1 MMEKSMEER
10 IPKSLI
16 WLCVLAFFS
25 VLNETVFN
33 VSLPDIAA
41 QFGIEPSAANY
52 VNTSFILS
60 FAVGT
65 AVYGKISD
73 IYGVKKLVLISMM
86 IYGGGSLIG
95 LLFHAWFP
103 ILLAARF
110 IQGAGA
116 SAVPGL
122 IMVIVAKS
130 IEKQHQGKAFGM
142 IGSTVALGEGFGP
155 ILGGWIADYVH
166 WSYLFFLPMMTL
178 ITLPFFLRTLPDEP
192 VKKGGFDFLGG
203 LFFVLGMVAFTLFTT
218 HYEWWYL
225 ITSIILF
232 IGFVLRIRRAKEP
245 FVDPALFKKRRFI
258 VGVFVGGVLL
268 GTVAG
273 FMSMIPYMMREVHQM
288 STSLIGGGVLFPGTI
303 SVILFGIVGGSLVD
317 GQGARFVMVAG
328 LLLLSTGLLIVSLF
342 ADRSIWIISGALVLI
357 FGGLSFVKTVISTI
371 VADSLSADESGSGM
385 GFLNFSCF
393 LAEGIGIAVVGGL
406 LTQLRF
412 NFPMLPIVT
421 DAAVY
426 LYSNLTLLLLAA
438 IITCGVIFLIVFKG
452 EQASLNHQ

>member
-1 MMEKSMEER
+1 MEKPVEER

-73 IYGVKKLVLISMM
+73 IYGIKKLFFISVL

-95 LLFHAWFP
+95 LLFHFWFP
-103 ILLAARF
+103 ALLAARF

-122 IMVIVAKS
+122 IMVIVTRS

-178 ITLPFFLRTLPDEP
+178 VTLPFFLRTLPDEH
-192 VKKGGFDFLGG
+192 VKKDG
-203 LFFVLGMVAFTLFTT
+203 LDVPGCLLFVLGIVSFTLFTT

-225 ITSIILF
+225 TISFILF
-232 IGFVLRIRRAKEP
+232 IAFVLRIRRAKEP
-245 FVDPALFKKRRFI
+245 FVEPALFKRKRFI
-258 VGVFVGGVLL
+258 VGVFVGGILL

-288 STSLIGGGVLFPGTI
+288 STSLIGGSVLFPGTI
-303 SVILFGIVGGSLVD
+303 SVIFFGIIGGSLVD
-317 GQGARFVMVAG
+317 RRGARFVMVTG
-328 LLLLSTGLLIVSLF
+328 LLLLGAGLLIVSLF
-342 ADRSIWIISGALVLI
+342 ADNNPWIISGALVLI

-371 VADSLSADESGSGM
+371 VAGSLSADESGSGM

-393 LAEGIGIAVVGGL
+393 LAEGLGIAIVGGL
-406 LTQLRF
+406 LTQLRL
-412 NFPMLPIVT
+412 NFPILPIVT
-421 DAAVY
+421 DVAAY

-438 IITCGVIFLIVFKG
+438 VIIGGAIFLIAFKEG
-452 EQASLNHQ
+452 KASLDK

>member
-1 MMEKSMEER
+1 MEKSVEER
-10 IPKSLI
+10 ISKSLI

-41 QFGIEPSAANY
+41 QFGIEPSVANY
-52 VNTSFILS
+52 INTSFILS

-73 IYGVKKLVLISMM
+73 IYGIKKLFFISVL

-95 LLFHAWFP
+95 LLFHFWFP
-103 ILLAARF
+103 ALLAARF

-122 IMVIVAKS
+122 IMVIVTRS

-155 ILGGWIADYVH
+155 VLGGWIADYIH

-178 ITLPFFLRTLPDEP
+178 VTLPFFLRTLPDEP
-192 VKKGGFDFLGG
+192 VKKGGLDVPGCL
-203 LFFVLGMVAFTLFTT
+203 LFVLGIASFTLFTT

-225 ITSIILF
+225 IISVILF
-232 IGFVLRIRRAKEP
+232 IGFVLRIRGAKEP
-245 FVDPALFKKRRFI
+245 FLEPALFKRKRFI
-258 VGVFVGGVLL
+258 VGVLVGGILL

-288 STSLIGGGVLFPGTI
+288 STSLIGGSVLFPGTI
-303 SVILFGIVGGSLVD
+303 GVIFFGIVGGSLVD
-317 GQGARFVMVAG
+317 RRGARFVMIAG
-328 LLLLSTGLLIVSLF
+328 LLLLGAGLLIVSLF
-342 ADRSIWIISGALVLI
+342 ADSTPWIISGALVLI

-371 VADSLSADESGSGM
+371 VAGSLSADESGSGM

-393 LAEGIGIAVVGGL
+393 LAEGLGIAIVGGL
-406 LTQLRF
+406 LTQLRL
-412 NFPMLPIVT
+412 NFPILPMVT
-421 DAAVY
+421 DVAAY

-438 IITCGVIFLIVFKG
+438 VIIGGAIFLIAFREGK
-452 EQASLNHQ
+452 ASLDK

>member
-1 MMEKSMEER
+1 MEKSVEKR
-10 IPKSLI
+10 ISKSLI

-41 QFGIEPSAANY
+41 QFGIEPSVANY

-73 IYGVKKLVLISMM
+73 IYGIKKLFFISVL

-95 LLFHAWFP
+95 LLFHFWFP
-103 ILLAARF
+103 ALLAARF

-122 IMVIVAKS
+122 IMVIVTRS

-155 ILGGWIADYVH
+155 VFGGWIADYIH

-178 ITLPFFLRTLPDEP
+178 VTLPFFLRTLTDEP
-192 VKKGGFDFLGG
+192 VKKGGLDVPGCL
-203 LFFVLGMVAFTLFTT
+203 LFVLGIVSFTLFTT

-225 ITSIILF
+225 IISVILF
-232 IGFVLRIRRAKEP
+232 IGFVLRIRGAKEP
-245 FVDPALFKKRRFI
+245 FLEPALFKRKRFI
-258 VGVFVGGVLL
+258 VGVLVGGILL

-288 STSLIGGGVLFPGTI
+288 STSLIGGSVLFPGTI
-303 SVILFGIVGGSLVD
+303 GVIFFGIVGGSLVD
-317 GQGARFVMVAG
+317 RRGARFVMIAG
-328 LLLLSTGLLIVSLF
+328 LLLLGAGLLIVSLF
-342 ADRSIWIISGALVLI
+342 ADSTPWIISGALVLI

-371 VADSLSADESGSGM
+371 VAGSLSADESGSGM

-393 LAEGIGIAVVGGL
+393 LAEGLGIAIVGGL
-406 LTQLRF
+406 LTQLRL
-412 NFPMLPIVT
+412 NFPILPMVT
-421 DAAVY
+421 DVAAY

-438 IITCGVIFLIVFKG
+438 VIIGGAIFLIAFREGK
-452 EQASLNHQ
+452 ASLDK

>member
-1 MMEKSMEER
+1 MMEKSVEKR
-10 IPKSLI
+10 ISKSLI

-41 QFGIEPSAANY
+41 QFGIEPSVANY

-73 IYGVKKLVLISMM
+73 IYGIKKLFFISVL

-95 LLFHAWFP
+95 LLFHFWFP
-103 ILLAARF
+103 ALLAARF

-122 IMVIVAKS
+122 IMVIVTRS

-155 ILGGWIADYVH
+155 VFGGWIADYIH

-178 ITLPFFLRTLPDEP
+178 VTLPFFLRTLTDEP
-192 VKKGGFDFLGG
+192 VKKGGLDVPGCL
-203 LFFVLGMVAFTLFTT
+203 LFVLGIVSFTLFTT

-225 ITSIILF
+225 IISVILF
-232 IGFVLRIRRAKEP
+232 IGFVLRIRGAKEP
-245 FVDPALFKKRRFI
+245 FLEPALFKRKRFI
-258 VGVFVGGVLL
+258 VGVLVGGILL

-288 STSLIGGGVLFPGTI
+288 STSLIGGSVLFPGTI
-303 SVILFGIVGGSLVD
+303 GVIFFGIVGGSLVD
-317 GQGARFVMVAG
+317 RRGARFVMIAG
-328 LLLLSTGLLIVSLF
+328 LLLLGAGLLIVSLF
-342 ADRSIWIISGALVLI
+342 ADSTPWIISGALVLI

-371 VADSLSADESGSGM
+371 VAGSLSADESGSGM

-393 LAEGIGIAVVGGL
+393 LAEGLGIAIVGGL
-406 LTQLRF
+406 LTQLRL
-412 NFPMLPIVT
+412 NFPILPMVT
-421 DAAVY
+421 DVAAY

-438 IITCGVIFLIVFKG
+438 VIIGGAIFLIAFREGK
-452 EQASLNHQ
+452 ASLDK

>member
-1 MMEKSMEER
+1 MEKSIEKR
-10 IPKSLI
+10 IPNSLI

-41 QFGIEPSAANY
+41 QFGIKPSAANY

-73 IYGVKKLVLISMM
+73 IYGVKKLIFISMM

-103 ILLAARF
+103 ILLVARF

-122 IMVIVAKS
+122 IMVIVTKS
-130 IEKQHQGKAFGM
+130 IEMQHQGKAFGM

-178 ITLPFFLRTLPDEP
+178 VTLPFFLRTLSDEP
-192 VKKGGFDFLGG
+192 VKKGGLDVPGG
-203 LFFVLGMVAFTLFTT
+203 LLFVLGTVSFTLFTT

-225 ITSIILF
+225 NISVILF

-245 FVDPALFKKRRFI
+245 FIEPALFKRRRFI
-258 VGVFVGGVLL
+258 VGVFVGGILL

-273 FMSMIPYMMREVHQM
+273 FMSMVPYMMREVHQM

-317 GQGARFVMVAG
+317 RQGARLVMVAG
-328 LLLLSTGLLIVSLF
+328 LLLLGSGLLIVSLF
-342 ADRSIWIISGALVLI
+342 ADRSPWIISGAL
-357 FGGLSFVKTVISTI
+357 
-371 VADSLSADESGSGM
+371 
-385 GFLNFSCF
+385 
-393 LAEGIGIAVVGGL
+393 
-406 LTQLRF
+406 
-412 NFPMLPIVT
+412 
-421 DAAVY
+421 
-426 LYSNLTLLLLAA
+426 
-438 IITCGVIFLIVFKG
+438 
-452 EQASLNHQ
+452 

>member
-1 MMEKSMEER
+1 MGKLIEER

-86 IYGGGSLIG
+86 IYSGGSLIG

-122 IMVIVAKS
+122 IMVIVTKS

-178 ITLPFFLRTLPDEP
+178 VTLPFFLRTLPDEP
-192 VKKGGFDFLGG
+192 VTKGGLDVSGG
-203 LFFVLGMVAFTLFTT
+203 LLFVLGIVSFTLFTT

-225 ITSIILF
+225 TISVALF

-258 VGVFVGGVLL
+258 VGVFVGGILL

-317 GQGARFVMVAG
+317 KRGARFVMVAG
-328 LLLLSTGLLIVSLF
+328 LSLLSSGLLIVSLF

-371 VADSLSADESGSGM
+371 VAGSLSADESGSGM
-385 GFLNFSCF
+385 GGLNFSCF

-406 LTQLRF
+406 LTQLSF
-412 NFPMLPIVT
+412 NFPIFPIVT
-421 DAAVY
+421 DVAAY
-426 LYSNLTLLLLAA
+426 LYSNLTLLLLATV
-438 IITCGVIFLIVFKG
+438 IIGGAIFLIVFKR
-452 EQASLNHQ
+452 EKASLDRQ